1 MLTIKVNFPIGMK
14 TGFIWLSRSFSRTQ
28 LKTADTVS
36 CDYWGELSIITT
48 SLFVIYISISS
59 LSKYEGESLVGFV
72 FLVLMR
78 C

>member
-14 TGFIWLSRSFSRTQ
+14 TGFIRLSRSFSRTQ

-36 CDYWGELSIITT
+36 CDSWGEFLIITT
-48 SLFVIYISISS
+48 SLFVICISISS
-59 LSKYEGESLVGFV
+59 LLKYEREILVGFV
-72 FLVLMR
+72 FLVLMG